1 MNTNIDTKDLSILSI
16 LQNRGRI
23 AISELAAKLNMSDTP
38 CLRRV
43 KKLEEAGVISGYS
56 ANINPEAMGFNAMVY
71 VFIRL
76 TENSNISADLFENAM
91 KKLPEVLECSVITGS
106 HDYLLKIIANDL
118 LGYESFVKKSLG
130 SLTCIASIES
140 TVVLKQTFVRG
151 ELPIEIIN

>member
-1 MNTNIDTKDLSILSI
+1 MNINLDRKDLKILSI
-16 LQNRGRI
+16 LQSRGRI
-23 AISELAAKLNMSDTP
+23 AISELATILNMSDTP

-43 KKLEEAGVISGYS
+43 KKLEQAEVISGYS
-56 ANINPEAMGFNAMVY
+56 AQINPDSVGLNTMVY

-130 SLTCIASIES
+130 SLTCISSIES
-140 TVVLKQTFVRG
+140 TVVLKQTFARG
-151 ELPIEIIN
+151 ELPI